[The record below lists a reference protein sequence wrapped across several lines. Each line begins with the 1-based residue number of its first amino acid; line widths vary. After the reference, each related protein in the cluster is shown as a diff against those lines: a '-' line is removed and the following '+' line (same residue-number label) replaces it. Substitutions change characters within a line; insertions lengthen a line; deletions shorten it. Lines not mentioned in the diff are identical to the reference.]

1 MVLGGSIRNNFP
13 ICSPAGL
20 YVARYFEF
28 LCISLSFYL
37 SANRPIDRMSDW
49 LNDCP
54 TNQPTHPNQPT
65 ERLTNRPTG
74 RSTDWLTDWMTD
86 RPTDRL
92 TDRPTDRPTDWLNAW
107 LTVLLSDWQTD
118 RLPEFLADWQTNGPI
133 LLQSNLLT
141 NLSSLGCFS
150 TPTCWRWKNEFL
162 TRSSFTSRIRAKH
175 ARNDI
180 YTVRHAVQRIFTR
193 GTLVQSFKLAIF
205 LSSCCKLGAFHHV
218 HFQNI
223 IINTTFRFRSQPAK

>member
-20 YVARYFEF
+20 YVARYFDF
-28 LCISLSFYL
+28 LCLILCLCISLSVYL
-37 SANRPIDRMSDW
+37 SANRPIDWMSDW

-65 ERLTNRPTG
+65 ERLTNQPTD
-74 RSTDWLTDWMTD
+74 RQIYWLTDW
-86 RPTDRL
+86 PTE
-92 TDRPTDRPTDWLNAW
+92 RPTDWLNDW

-150 TPTCWRWKNEFL
+150 TPTCWCWKNEFL

-193 GTLVQSFKLAIF
+193 STLVQSFKLAIF
-205 LSSCCKLGAFHHV
+205 LSSCCKLEAFHHV

>member
-20 YVARYFEF
+20 YVARYFDF
-28 LCISLSFYL
+28 LCLILCLCISLSVYL
-37 SANRPIDRMSDW
+37 SANRPIDWMSDW

-65 ERLTNRPTG
+65 ERLTNQPTDRQIYWLTDWPTE
-74 RSTDWLTDWMTD
+74 RSTDWLND
-86 RPTDRL
+86 
-92 TDRPTDRPTDWLNAW
+92 W

-133 LLQSNLLT
+133 SSKANWLT
-141 NLSSLGCFS
+141 DCTSLGCFS

-162 TRSSFTSRIRAKH
+162 TRSSFTSRIHAKH
-175 ARNDI
+175 ACNDI
-180 YTVRHAVQRIFTR
+180 YTVRYAVQRIFTR
-193 GTLVQSFKLAIF
+193 STLVQSFKLAIF

>member
-20 YVARYFEF
+20 YIARYFDF
-28 LCISLSFYL
+28 LCISLSVYL
-37 SANRPIDRMSDW
+37 SANWPIDRMSDW

-65 ERLTNRPTG
+65 ERLTNQPTD
-74 RSTDWLTDWMTD
+74 RQIYWLTDW
-86 RPTDRL
+86 PTE
-92 TDRPTDRPTDWLNAW
+92 RPTDWLNDW

-133 LLQSNLLT
+133 LSQANWLT
-141 NLSSLGCFS
+141 DCTSLGCFS

-193 GTLVQSFKLAIF
+193 STLVQSFKLAIF